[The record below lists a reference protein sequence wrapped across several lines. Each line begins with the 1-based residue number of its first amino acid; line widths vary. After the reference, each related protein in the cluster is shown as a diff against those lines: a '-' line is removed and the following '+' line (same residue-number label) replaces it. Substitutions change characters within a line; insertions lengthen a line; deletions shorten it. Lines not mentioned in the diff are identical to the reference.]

1 MKTDIRVFA
10 SFMAAA
16 IWADE
21 EYQEAEK
28 EAVKEVAEAL
38 EFKEDDF
45 VKAVDEELAKI
56 KKLSAEKATE
66 YLDAAA
72 AKVNDEEV
80 GIVMEAFLQIVIS
93 DNVLSYDEMT
103 NILAAADALDMEHQ
117 FVMLM
122 LADLVK
128 AEPELEIDFGE

>member
-21 EYQEAEK
+21 EYLEAEK

-38 EFKEDDF
+38 EFKEDVF
-45 VKAVDEELAKI
+45 VKLVDEELAKV

-66 YLDAAA
+66 YLEEAA
-72 AKVNDEEV
+72 AKVDDEEV

-103 NILAAADALDMEHQ
+103 NLLAAADALDMDHQ

-122 LADLVK
+122 LADLIK
-128 AEPELEIDFGE
+128 SEPELEISFD